1 MSNNCNKSE
10 FLNQILFMPEGP
22 EIWRAAQKLSNAL
35 KDQEVEKITFAF
47 PELEKYESK
56 LSGERIVSVEPR
68 GKAIITS
75 FSGGSA
81 IYSHNQLYGKWY
93 VRDRDDKP
101 KTNRKLR
108 ISIHNKDYSAYLY
121 SASDIEV
128 LPQHEVSEHDYV
140 KKLGPDVV
148 HPDTSYKDV
157 IKQYEDDT
165 YQNRKI
171 TTLLLDQGFLSGVG
185 NYLRSEIL
193 FYAKVYPF
201 DKLKNYTSEEK
212 ERLAKA
218 SIDLSKRSFETRGI
232 TNDPEIVE
240 ALKRENATRSAYRH
254 FVYNRTGNRC
264 YKCGTNIKEDK
275 TGGRKVYFCPSCQSK

>member
-1 MSNNCNKSE
+1 
-10 FLNQILFMPEGP
+10 MPEGP

-35 KDQEVEKITFAF
+35 EDRKVENISFTF
-47 PELEKYESK
+47 PELQEYESK
-56 LSGERIVSVEPR
+56 LANEKIISVEPR

-75 FSGGSA
+75 FSSRLA

-93 VRDRDDKP
+93 VRERGNKP
-101 KTNRKLR
+101 ETNRQLR
-108 ISIHNKDYSAYLY
+108 ITIHNNDHSAYLY
-121 SASDIEV
+121 SASDIEI
-128 LPQHEVSEHDYV
+128 LPEDEVDKHDYI

-148 HPDTSYKDV
+148 HPDTTIGDILSQYKSA
-157 IKQYEDDT
+157 K

-193 FYAKVYPF
+193 FYANVYPF
-201 DKLKNYTSEEK
+201 YKLKRYSSEAK
-212 ERLAKA
+212 QRLAKA
-218 SIDLSKRSFETRGI
+218 SLDLSRRSFKTKGI

-240 ALKRENATRSAYRH
+240 ALKRENAPRSEYRH

-264 YKCGTNIKEDK
+264 YKCGTNIEEDK
-275 TGGRKVYFCPSCQSK
+275 TGGRKVYFCPSCQAE